1 MYCLACNREEEIMAL
16 LENGL
21 LKGSASMALWG
32 LGIYVGLCVAAP
44 LLSGVAKPL
53 VKEANRGY
61 QSLRS
66 RLKRAAG
73 AEAGEDQP
81 EAEIEIAGQAVTG
94 STPAEAGVAAMAL
107 TAETPAVAGDAIM
120 EAAAPAP
127 SRPAPKATK
136 RQRKPVARGAKPSA
150 GWSTKAALYER
161 AKELKIAGRSAMSK
175 EQLVAAVQAAIAAPE
190 TA

>member
-1 MYCLACNREEEIMAL
+1 MAL

-21 LKGSASMALWG
+21 LKGSATMALWG

-44 LLSGVAKPL
+44 LLTGVAKPL
-53 VKEANRGY
+53 VKEAGRGY

-73 AEAGEDQP
+73 AEAGGDQP
-81 EAEIEIAGQAVTG
+81 EAEIEIAEQAATTVTA
-94 STPAEAGVAAMAL
+94 PAAAAAMEA
-107 TAETPAVAGDAIM
+107 
-120 EAAAPAP
+120 AAAPAP
-127 SRPAPKATK
+127 SRPAQKAAK
-136 RQRKPVARGAKPSA
+136 RQRKPVVRGAKPSA
-150 GWSTKAALYER
+150 GWSKAALYDR

-175 EQLVAAVQAAIAAPE
+175 EQLVAAVQAAIAAPV